1 MKLSI
6 CVLLIL
12 ASLVGC
18 VPVSNDADD
27 YRAALN
33 RPATVTAV
41 TVDNRALTQEELAQK
56 QAQGEDLAAAISS
69 RKITKGMTPGQVR
82 MSWGEPRKVSSY
94 SGVSDIETWQYGQCC
109 GGRSI
114 SCEMT
119 LVTFTNGQVTSWYQ
133 TQC

>member
-6 CVLLIL
+6 YSLLAL
-12 ASLVGC
+12 TSLVGC
-18 VPVSNDADD
+18 APVYDHSAD

-33 RPATVTAV
+33 RPAAVTAV
-41 TVDNRALTQEELAQK
+41 TINDRALTQEELARQ
-56 QAQGEDLAAAISS
+56 EDLAAAIRS
-69 RKITKGMTPGQVR
+69 RKITKGMTPEQVR
-82 MSWGEPRKVSSY
+82 LSWGEPRKVSSY

-109 GGRSI
+109 GGGSV
-114 SCEMT
+114 SCGMT